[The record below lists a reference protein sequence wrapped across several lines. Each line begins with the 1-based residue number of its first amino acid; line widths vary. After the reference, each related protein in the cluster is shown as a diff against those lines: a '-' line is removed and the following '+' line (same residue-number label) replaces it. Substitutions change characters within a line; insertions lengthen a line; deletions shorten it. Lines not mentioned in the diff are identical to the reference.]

1 MKELLEYLARELV
14 DEPDEVQ
21 VEEVDDDRGVLLT
34 LRVAKDD
41 MGKVIGRGG
50 RTARA
55 IRSIMKAAAVREVV
69 KIETATE
76 PEFQA
81 EFVAAMSF
89 PHATAATTHLA
100 ASVANVPGDQRTHAL
115 GSRGMGL
122 DHVDVVEE
130 QPVEPAVDDAGRDS
144 VGDE

>member
-55 IRSIMKAAAVREVV
+55 IRTVMKAAAAREG
-69 KIETATE
+69 IR
-76 PEFQA
+76 
-81 EFVAAMSF
+81 
-89 PHATAATTHLA
+89 HTH
-100 ASVANVPGDQRTHAL
+100 VEI
-115 GSRGMGL
+115 
-122 DHVDVVEE
+122 VD
-130 QPVEPAVDDAGRDS
+130 
-144 VGDE
+144 